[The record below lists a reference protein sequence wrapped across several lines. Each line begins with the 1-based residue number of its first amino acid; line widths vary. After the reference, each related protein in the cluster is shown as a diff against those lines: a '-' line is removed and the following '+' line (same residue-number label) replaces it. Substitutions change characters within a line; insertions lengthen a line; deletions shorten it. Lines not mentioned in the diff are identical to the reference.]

1 MAGGCIGERPR
12 REHGTRNQRGEQ
24 KVQSAAAIVLRRGV
38 VEGDSAFTPG
48 LPVWTA
54 PAAAELERAFVDNP
68 DLGPGSFLEKLRGQL
83 AGCSPTALQL
93 AAELQYLSVLPLS
106 DLKVETKRERIRRPL
121 SSMAE
126 PVAMP
131 PELDSALSGGVFN
144 GGMGYK
150 VQVWNQF
157 GVFISFVRA
166 WTELP
171 AAERQRLTCDPWA
184 FRDLL
189 QSTPGSK
196 PAGQRHALA
205 YLAFPD
211 VFEPIISDQ
220 HKRKIRSAFADVV
233 APTGDLD
240 RDLLTLREHFE
251 QATGEP
257 FDWYQPPYRDKWLA
271 PPQGQS
277 ATAAAPSRRAWLV
290 RGASVQGTSLVS
302 SWLAEGWISLA
313 ATHLP
318 PVEGGTGHEE
328 LKHLVDEN
336 YGHVSYSQRDQKLDE
351 FHAFLTRMQPGDIV
365 ATTDKGALYVGEVD
379 GDVEY
384 RSAEA
389 LSRLRRPVRWDNPGE
404 GVDFADLPAT
414 LVAKL
419 QSPHE
424 LLDLTAQLPE
434 LEELVDRNEA
444 VAPVAMFALP
454 DVTDDLAD
462 ELLMPRAW
470 LQECVELLR
479 DRPQLVLYGPPGTGK
494 TYLAQKLARYLA
506 GPEGATLVQ
515 FHPAYSYEDFFEGY
529 RPVAGEGGTV
539 AFKLRPGPLRR
550 VVDQAL
556 QHPEQPFVLIIDE
569 LNRGNLARIFGELYF
584 LLEYRDEAIELLYA
598 SGDDKAFTLP
608 PNVLVIGT
616 MNTADRSIALVDAA
630 MRRRF
635 NFVSLHPDEEPT
647 RDLLGRWLEREGRQ
661 DEPAQ
666 LLAELNRRI
675 DDSDFK
681 VGPSYLMRPAAHQGD
696 GLERVWRTAI
706 LPLLEEHH
714 YGEAVNVRRRYGL
727 PALRASLASGN
738 DTLDTESAAPAEP
751 NDAVAP

>member
-1 MAGGCIGERPR
+1 MATKCIGERPR
-12 REHGTRNQRGEQ
+12 REHGNRNQRGEE
-24 KVQSAAAIVLRRGV
+24 KVQEAAATVLKLGLV
-38 VEGDSAFTPG
+38 DGDSAFTPG
-48 LPVWTA
+48 SPVWTA
-54 PAAAELERAFVDNP
+54 EAAAELERAFVDKP
-68 DLGPGSFLEKLRGQL
+68 DLGPGSFLEKLRSQL
-83 AGCSPTALQL
+83 AGCSPTTLQL
-93 AAELQYLSVLPLS
+93 AAELQYLSVLPLG
-106 DLKVETKRERIRRPL
+106 DLKVDTKRDRIRRPL
-121 SSMAE
+121 SMMAE
-126 PVAMP
+126 PVAVP
-131 PELDSALSGGVFN
+131 PHLDATLSSGVFN

-157 GVFISFVRA
+157 GVLISFVRA

-171 AAERQRLTCDPWA
+171 AAERQRLACDPWA

-211 VFEPIISDQ
+211 VFEPIINDQ
-220 HKRKIRSAFADVV
+220 HKRRIRSAFADVV

-240 RDLLTLREHFE
+240 RDLLALRDHFE

-257 FDWYQPPYRDKWLA
+257 FDWYQPPYGQQWL
-271 PPQGQS
+271 PQTQNES
-277 ATAAAPSRRAWLV
+277 ATAPAPPRRAWLV
-290 RGASVQGTSLVS
+290 RGASVQGTSLVP

-318 PVEGGTGHEE
+318 RVDGGTAYEQ
-328 LKHLVDEN
+328 LKRLVDDS
-336 YGHVSYSQRDQKLDE
+336 YGHVSYSQRDQKVDE
-351 FHAFLTRMQPGDIV
+351 FHAFLTRMQPGDLV

-379 GDVEY
+379 GDAEY
-384 RSAEA
+384 RSAEV
-389 LSRLRRPVRWDNPGE
+389 LSRLRRPVRWDNAGQ

-414 LVAKL
+414 LSAKL
-419 QSPHE
+419 QGPHE
-424 LLDLTAQLPE
+424 LLDLTAQLSE
-434 LEELVDRNEA
+434 LEGLVDRNEA
-444 VAPVAMFALP
+444 AAPVATFVLP

-462 ELLMPRAW
+462 ELLIPRSW

-494 TYLAQKLARYLA
+494 TYLAQKLARHLA
-506 GPEGATLVQ
+506 GTEGTTLVQ

-529 RPVAGEGGTV
+529 RPVAGEAGTV
-539 AFKLRPGPLRR
+539 GFRLRPGPLRR

-569 LNRGNLARIFGELYF
+569 MNRGNLARIFGELYF

-635 NFVSLHPDEEPT
+635 NFLSLHPEEEPI
-647 RDLLGRWLEREGRQ
+647 RSLLGRWLEREGRK
-661 DEPAQ
+661 DEAAR
-666 LLAELNRRI
+666 LLTELNRRI
-675 DDSDFK
+675 TDPEFK
-681 VGPSYLMRPAAHQGD
+681 VGPSYLMRPAAHQEG
-696 GLERVWRTAI
+696 GLERAWRTAI

-714 YGEAVNVRRRYGL
+714 YGDGVDVHRRYGL
-727 PALRASLASGN
+727 PGLRTAVAGQHTDEEGQS
-738 DTLDTESAAPAEP
+738 EPPAEP
-751 NDAVAP
+751 GDAIDS

>member
-1 MAGGCIGERPR
+1 MAAGCIGERPK
-12 REHGTRNQRGEQ
+12 REHGTRNQRGEEL
-24 KVQSAAAIVLRRGV
+24 VQEAAANVLTRGLV
-38 VEGDSAFTPG
+38 AGDSAFTPG
-48 LPVWTA
+48 SPVWTA
-54 PAAAELERAFVDNP
+54 QAAVELERAFVDNP
-68 DLGPGSFLEKLRGQL
+68 DLGSGSFLEKLRGQL
-83 AGCSPTALQL
+83 ADCSPAALQL

-106 DLKVETKRERIRRPL
+106 DLKVDTKRDRIRRPL
-121 SSMAE
+121 SLMAE
-126 PVAMP
+126 PVAVP
-131 PELDSALSGGVFN
+131 PELDSALGGGVFN

-157 GVFISFVRA
+157 GVLISFVRA
-166 WTELP
+166 WTELS
-171 AAERQRLTCDPWA
+171 AAERQRLACDPWA

-233 APTGDLD
+233 TPTGDLD
-240 RDLLTLREHFE
+240 RDLLAMRDHFE
-251 QATGEP
+251 RATGEP
-257 FDWYQPPYRDKWLA
+257 FDWYQPPYRDKWLPA
-271 PPQGQS
+271 AQGQP
-277 ATAAAPSRRAWLV
+277 AAAAAPSRRAWLV
-290 RGASVQGTSLVS
+290 RGASVQGMSLVR
-302 SWLAEGWISLA
+302 SWLAEGWTSLA

-318 PVEGGTGHEE
+318 PVEGGTALEE
-328 LKHLVDEN
+328 LKRLVDEN
-336 YGHVSYSQRDQKLDE
+336 YGHVSYSQRDQKLEE
-351 FHAFLTRMQPGDIV
+351 FHAFLSRMQPGDLV

-384 RSAEA
+384 RSAET
-389 LSRLRRPVRWDNPGE
+389 LSRLRRPVLWDNPGQ

-414 LVAKL
+414 LNAKL
-419 QSPHE
+419 QSPHD

-434 LEELVDRNEA
+434 LEDLLGRNDTA
-444 VAPVAMFALP
+444 APVATFVLP
-454 DVTDDLAD
+454 DVTDDLAH
-462 ELLMPRAW
+462 ELLMPRDW

-494 TYLAQKLARYLA
+494 TYLAQKLARHLA
-506 GPEGATLVQ
+506 GREGTTLVQ

-539 AFKLRPGPLRR
+539 AFRLRPGPLRR

-569 LNRGNLARIFGELYF
+569 INRGNLARIFGELYF

-635 NFVSLHPDEEPT
+635 NFVSLQPEEEPV
-647 RDLLGRWLEREGRQ
+647 RSLLGRWLEREGRK
-661 DEPAQ
+661 DEAAR
-666 LLAELNRRI
+666 LLVELNGRI
-675 DDSDFK
+675 ADPEFK
-681 VGPSYLMRPAAHQGD
+681 VGPSYLMRSAAYQDG

-714 YGEAVNVRRRYGL
+714 YGDGVDVHRRYGL
-727 PALRASLASGN
+727 PTLRAALAGQATGQEGQSG
-738 DTLDTESAAPAEP
+738 ESAQPG
-751 NDAVAP
+751 DAVGP